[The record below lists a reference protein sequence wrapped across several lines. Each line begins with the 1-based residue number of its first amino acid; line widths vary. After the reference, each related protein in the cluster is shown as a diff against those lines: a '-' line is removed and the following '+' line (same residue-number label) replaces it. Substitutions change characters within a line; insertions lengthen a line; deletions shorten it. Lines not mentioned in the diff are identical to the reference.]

1 MSVRKNFIIPEAYD
15 LVSSGLQKCTPFQ
28 IIFRLFQMLS
38 TICFYY
44 QSGVQAYE
52 IDNVRFNYHLTAE
65 FVACHSMGA

>member
-1 MSVRKNFIIPEAYD
+1 MSVRKYFIIPEAYD
-15 LVSSGLQKCTPFQ
+15 LVSSGLQKCAPFQ

-52 IDNVRFNYHLTAE
+52 IDNVRFNYNLTPE